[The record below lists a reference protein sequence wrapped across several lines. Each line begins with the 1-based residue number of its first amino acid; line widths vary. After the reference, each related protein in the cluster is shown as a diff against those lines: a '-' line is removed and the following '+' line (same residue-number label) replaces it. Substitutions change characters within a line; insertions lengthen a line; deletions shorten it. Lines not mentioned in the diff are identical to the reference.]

1 LSTGGPGVVRASY
14 GSGKPAIG
22 VGSGNA
28 PVLVDETA
36 NLEQACGSLILGK
49 TFDNGV
55 ICAAEQSVV
64 VVKDVY
70 EQFKKL
76 LENRGVFFL
85 YGEEREKLGQFMC
98 KGSSINPDVVGQTAL
113 KIADLCGIGSQ
124 NIPPD
129 TLVLGTEELND
140 DIGEEY
146 PFSKEKL
153 SPVLSMFKADSFE
166 DGVNICGRLARNGGV
181 GHSAGLYT
189 SNNPDEASKREKVFV
204 DNVPVGRVFVNSPT
218 SLTAI
223 GSAFN
228 FEVDP
233 SFTLGVGTLAGSSV
247 SGNLGPMHLIN
258 TVTVAERQEH
268 MEWFNLPSKVYF
280 NRGCLEEGLRQ
291 CAKPRADG
299 QRNERAMIISDK
311 VNQKLG
317 YVDRVENKLKEL
329 GFEVDV
335 FLDVHPDPDMVCVRK
350 GVAACESFRPDVMV
364 CLGGGR

>member
-1 LSTGGPGVVRASY
+1 M
-14 GSGKPAIG
+14 
-22 VGSGNA
+22 
-28 PVLVDETA
+28 
-36 NLEQACGSLILGK
+36 EQACGSLILGK

-70 EQFKKL
+70 DQFKTL
-76 LENRGVFFL
+76 LEDRGVFFL
-85 YGEEREKLGQFMC
+85 YGEDRKKLGEFMYNDL
-98 KGSSINPDVVGQTAL
+98 SINSAVVGQTAL
-113 KIADLCGIGSQ
+113 SIADLCNVGSE
-124 NIPPD
+124 NIPSE
-129 TLVLGTEELND
+129 TLVLGTEESND
-140 DIGEEY
+140 DIGEEF

-166 DGVNICGRLARNGGV
+166 EAVSICGCLARNGGV

-189 SNNPDEASKREKVFV
+189 SSIPEEANRREQMFV
-204 DNVPVGRVFVNSPT
+204 ENVPVGRVFVNAPT

-233 SFTLGVGTLAGSSV
+233 SFTLGVGTQAGSSM
-247 SGNLGPMHLIN
+247 SSNLGPMHLIN
-258 TVTVAERQEH
+258 TVTVAERQDH
-268 MEWFNLPSKVYF
+268 MEWFNLPQKVYF

-299 QRNERAMIISDK
+299 QLNERVLIVSDK

-317 YVDRVENKLKEL
+317 YVDRVASKMKEL

-335 FLDVHPDPDMVCVRK
+335 FLDVNPDPDMVCIRK
-350 GVAACESFRPDVMV
+350 GVAACESFRPDIMV
-364 CLGGGR
+364 CLGGGRCVVLY